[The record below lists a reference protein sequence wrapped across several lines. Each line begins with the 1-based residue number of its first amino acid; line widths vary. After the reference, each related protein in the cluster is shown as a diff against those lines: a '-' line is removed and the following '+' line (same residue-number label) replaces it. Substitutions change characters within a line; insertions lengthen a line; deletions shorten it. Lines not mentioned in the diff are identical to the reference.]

1 MQNNF
6 KFTALLG
13 VLLLINSGCAAVLV
27 GSGAGAGT
35 VAYVMGELKSTEE
48 ASLNKARQAT
58 QKALEDLEFVITSEK
73 KEPYSA
79 EFVAY
84 ETNDTKIVVKL
95 KRLTGKFTEISI
107 RVGLFGDESLSQ
119 LFLERVRK
127 NLY

>member
-48 ASLNKARQAT
+48 ASLNKATQAT